1 VLAAVVHLAMG
12 LALGA
17 LTSLPLGVANV
28 AVVEAG
34 LSAGRRRALWVAAG
48 GATADTAHASLAFVG
63 IGSVAARYHAATGT
77 FFVVSGAVVAAYG
90 VLAVHRGGGPGAAA
104 APARSDPRA
113 YATGLVL
120 TLFNPA
126 ALLAWVAVA
135 GALPPAG
142 VVSAVATGVGVGL
155 GAFTV
160 FAALAVL
167 AVRGRDLLGRG
178 RARVTRLAG
187 MALIVLG
194 AVSAARGLLSLLW

>member
-1 VLAAVVHLAMG
+1 MG

-17 LTSLPLGVANV
+17 LTSLPVGVANV

-34 LSAGRRRALWVAAG
+34 LRAGRRRALWVAAG

-63 IGSVAARYHAATGT
+63 IGSAAARYHAATGI
-77 FFVVSGAVVAAYG
+77 FFLVSGAIVAGYG
-90 VLAVHRGGGPGAAA
+90 ILAVRVGGGPGAAA
-104 APARSDPRA
+104 APARSNPRA
-113 YATGLVL
+113 YGTGLAL

-142 VVSAVATGVGVGL
+142 AVSAVATGVGVGL
-155 GAFTV
+155 GAFAV
-160 FAALAVL
+160 FSALALL
-167 AVRGRDLLGRG
+167 AARGRDLLGRG

-187 MALIVLG
+187 MGLILLG
-194 AVSAARGLLSLLW
+194 AVSAVRGLLALLP